1 MTEPEKWSLE
11 RVDHL
16 FGIAYKNIYRLA
28 YKNV

>member
-1 MTEPEKWSLE
+1 MIEPEKWYLE

-16 FGIAYKNIYRLA
+16 FGIAYTIYRLA